1 MKVTLG
7 YSREHP
13 GGTKWT
19 KADVMTEEDD
29 LRRLLTD
36 NGVDPDIQIKPHLV
50 FLLLRGEA
58 EDYLIA
64 NQVKE
69 GLISKEESIPM
80 RTIIGETKKK
90 IIESLKENSGNA
102 ASA

>member
-13 GGTKWT
+13 GGNKWS
-19 KADVMTEEDD
+19 KCDVMTEEDD
-29 LRRLLTD
+29 LRRLLAD

-69 GLISKEESIPM
+69 GLITKDESIPQ
-80 RTIIGETKKK
+80 RTAIGDFKKK
-90 IIESLKENSGNA
+90 IIDSLKGSPE
-102 ASA
+102 